1 MCDVSAFRDGMSLVA
16 TPVHLITTDGA
27 AGLGGCTA
35 SAVTSVTAEP
45 PTLMV
50 CLNES
55 SSAAGLIQGN
65 GCFNVNT
72 LAADDEDLSEV
83 FAGRAG
89 VSGAERFRFGS
100 WLNDEGECPILLSAL
115 AVFRCRVAEV
125 RKVSTHYL
133 IMGEIFDVR
142 QGRVRDA
149 LVYHNRS
156 YRRTA
161 ANIAVSMAA

>member
-1 MCDVSAFRDGMSLVA
+1 MCEITAFRDGMSLVA
-16 TPVHLITTDGA
+16 TPVHLITTDGV

-35 SAVTSVTAEP
+35 SAVTSITAEP

-50 CLNES
+50 CLNET
-55 SSAAGLIQGN
+55 SSAAKLIQEN

-72 LAADDEDLSEV
+72 LAADDEDLSDI
-83 FAGRAG
+83 FAGRSD

-115 AVFRCRVAEV
+115 VTFRCRVSEV

-133 IMGEIFDVR
+133 IMGEIIDVR
-142 QGRVRDA
+142 QGRARDA

-161 ANIAVSMAA
+161 ANIAAAMAA